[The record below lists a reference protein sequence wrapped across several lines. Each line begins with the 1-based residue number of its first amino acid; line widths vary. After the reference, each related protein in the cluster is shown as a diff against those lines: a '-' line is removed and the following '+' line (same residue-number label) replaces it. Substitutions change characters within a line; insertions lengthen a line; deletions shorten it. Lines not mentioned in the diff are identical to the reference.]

1 MFSSFVQPLGSCTSR
16 KFPPAYLWPILGEIG
31 QNQGVTAER
40 RFERA
45 NGRRFMKHRTF
56 GRTGIKVSEIV
67 FGGGAV
73 GGIIIHKDD
82 ATKREAIRRALAGGI
97 NWVDTAAQYGNGKS
111 EEALGWLL
119 PESGAQ
125 PYLSTKF
132 NLDVE
137 NLKDIPAQIE
147 ERFKGSLARLKRP
160 SVDLLQLHNRIG
172 SKPGGR
178 VMTVE
183 QILGRNG
190 VADGLDRL
198 REQGLIR
205 HMGITALGEAA
216 SVCEVIRSGR
226 FDSAQVYYNLL
237 NPSAGRSMPEAWTGQ
252 NLNGIIEAC
261 RAQNMAM
268 MAIRIFAASVI
279 ATDERTGRESILTT
293 DTSLAEEERKAKA
306 VFAAIGAGHG
316 TRAQVALRFVLSN
329 PHISCAVIGSAELH
343 HIDEALQAVAMGPLP
358 ADVLAR
364 LDALYER
371 DFGRVQRH

>member
-1 MFSSFVQPLGSCTSR
+1 
-16 KFPPAYLWPILGEIG
+16 
-31 QNQGVTAER
+31 
-40 RFERA
+40 
-45 NGRRFMKHRTF
+45 MKHRTF
-56 GRTGIKVSEIV
+56 GRSGIQVSEIA
-67 FGGGAV
+67 FGAGSV
-73 GGIIIHKDD
+73 GGIIIYKDD
-82 ATKREAIRRALAGGI
+82 ATKREAIRRAFAGGI

-119 PESGAQ
+119 PESGAK

-147 ERFKGSLARLKRP
+147 ERFMASLARLKRS

-183 QILGRNG
+183 QVLGRDG

-198 REQGLIR
+198 REKGLIR
-205 HMGITALGEAA
+205 HTGITALGEAPC
-216 SVCEVIRSGR
+216 VCEVIKSGR

-237 NPSAGRSMPEAWTGQ
+237 NPSAGRAMPGAWTGQ
-252 NLNGIIEAC
+252 NLSGIIDAC
-261 RAQNMAM
+261 RSQNMAM

-279 ATDERTGRESILTT
+279 ATDERTGRESVLTT
-293 DTSLAEEERKAKA
+293 DTSIAEEERKAKA
-306 VFAAIGAGHG
+306 VFDAIGSGHG

-343 HIDEALQAVAMGPLP
+343 HIDEALAAAAMGPLP
-358 ADVLAR
+358 ASVLAK
-364 LDALYER
+364 LDALYET
-371 DFGRVQRH
+371 DFGRA

>member
-1 MFSSFVQPLGSCTSR
+1 
-16 KFPPAYLWPILGEIG
+16 
-31 QNQGVTAER
+31 
-40 RFERA
+40 
-45 NGRRFMKHRTF
+45 MKHRTF
-56 GRTGIKVSEIV
+56 GRTGLQVSEVV

-119 PESGAQ
+119 PEAGAS

-147 ERFKGSLARLKRP
+147 DRFMGSLARLKRS

-183 QILGRNG
+183 QVLGKNG

-198 REQGLIR
+198 REKGLIR

-226 FDSAQVYYNLL
+226 FDSAQVYYNVL
-237 NPSAGRSMPEAWTGQ
+237 NPSAGRTMPPAWTGQ
-252 NLNGIIEAC
+252 NLGGIIEAC
-261 RAQNMAM
+261 RAHNVAM
-268 MAIRIFAASVI
+268 MAIRIFAASII
-279 ATDERTGRESILTT
+279 ATDERTGRESVLTA
-293 DTSLAEEERKAKA
+293 DTSIAEEERKAKA
-306 VFAAIGAGHG
+306 VFEAIGGGHG
-316 TRAQVALRFVLSN
+316 TRAQLALRFVLSN
-329 PHISCAVIGSAELH
+329 PDISCAVIGSAELH
-343 HIDEALQAVAMGPLP
+343 HIDEALAGAAMGALP

-364 LDALYER
+364 LEALYES
-371 DFGRVQRH
+371 DFDRVT